1 MRGELTVDK
10 ETQVIQSVIAKGLE
24 REELRDEILV
34 QCVRQAS
41 PRPTC
46 RQNSKPLF
54 YVGVK
59 NSVHFTC
66 GLYLNQF
73 YISDN
78 GMSRG
83 RVGRARV
90 ADPLPVRRG
99 VAAEP
104 RAAEVLLRVA
114 AEPRAADAC
123 AAGGALR
130 AVVLGQLQGG
140 CAEAA
145 AAQYGRDR
153 GALLH

>member
-41 PRPTC
+41 LYPFLGRGKKNLVPT
-46 RQNSKPLF
+46 SILF
-54 YVGVK
+54 AFFVEYTIF
-59 NSVHFTC
+59 N
-66 GLYLNQF
+66 
-73 YISDN
+73 ISDN
-78 GMSRG
+78 GMSCR
-83 RVGRARV
+83 RMGRARM

-104 RAAEVLLRVA
+104 RIAEILLHLA

-123 AAGGALR
+123 AALCALC
-130 AVVLGQLQGG
+130 AVVLGQLQRS

-145 AAQYGRDR
+145 SA
-153 GALLH
+153 